1 MGANTYDA
9 VVIGSGQAGPS
20 LAVRLAGAGW
30 QVAIVER
37 GRFGGT
43 CVNTGCMPTKTLV
56 ASAYAAHLARR
67 ASDYGVDVGSVRV
80 DMKRVKA
87 RKDTVADTASG
98 NVAAW
103 LRGTP
108 GVTVIEGHA
117 RFESPTTV
125 RVGDRL
131 LESGKI
137 FINVGGRA
145 LVPPMPGLDG
155 VPYLTNSTIM
165 DVDFLPAH
173 LIVIGG
179 SYIGLEFAQMYR
191 RFGAQVTVVEKMPRL
206 IAREDPEVS
215 DAVASILAGEGVS
228 IETGAECMSARR
240 DGDEIAIDLDCAGGS
255 RSVRGTHLLL
265 AVGRRPNTDDLGL
278 DRAGVATDARGY
290 VTVDDALRT
299 NVPGIHAL
307 GECNARGAFTHT
319 TYNDYEIVA
328 DNLLS
333 GAQRSVRDRID
344 AYALFIDPPL
354 ARIGMNDAAARA
366 SGRKVVA
373 GMRPMTRVGR
383 AVEKGETAGFMR
395 ILADADTREILG
407 ATILGVG
414 GDEAIHAVLDCMY
427 AKAPATAL
435 QRMVHIHPTVA
446 ELLPTIAGDMA
457 PLA

>member
-1 MGANTYDA
+1 MAERFDA
-9 VVIGSGQAGPS
+9 VVIGTGQAGPS

-30 QVAIVER
+30 SVAIVER

-67 ASDYGVDVGSVRV
+67 ASEYGVDVGDVRV

-87 RKDTVADTASG
+87 RKDGVADTASG
-98 NVAAW
+98 NIAGW

-108 GVTVIEGHA
+108 NVTVIEGHA

-131 LESGKI
+131 LESGKT

-145 LVPPMPGLDG
+145 LVPPMPGLGG
-155 VPYLTNSTIM
+155 VPYLTNSTVM
-165 DVDFLPAH
+165 DVDFLPPH

-191 RFGAQVTVVEKMPRL
+191 RFGARVTVVEKMPRL

-215 DAVASILAGEGVS
+215 EAVAAILAGEGVG
-228 IETGAECMSARR
+228 IETGAECMAVTRA
-240 DGDEIAIDLDCAGGS
+240 GDEIVVGLDCAGGS

-265 AVGRRPNTDDLGL
+265 AVGRKPNTDDLGL
-278 DRAGVATDARGY
+278 DRAGVVTDARGY

-328 DNLLS
+328 DNLLN
-333 GAQRSVRDRID
+333 GTQRSVRDRID
-344 AYALFIDPPL
+344 AYALFVDPPL
-354 ARIGMNDAAARA
+354 ARVGMNDAAARQ
-366 SGRKVVA
+366 SGRNVLA

-383 AVEKGETAGFMR
+383 AVEKGETQGFMK

-427 AKAPATAL
+427 AKAPYTAL

-446 ELLPTIAGDMA
+446 ELLPTIAGEMA